1 MGLSVL
7 TDPEKVHHARLFNM
21 VLITII
27 HFDSLGATAR
37 NLAFGSVSLGVVLG
51 LLITGVPLGLKTLLV
66 ALTRD
71 CRSCVALG
79 VRQEERNVDRTYC
92 NSAAFQNMKGF
103 YWLLILLLLSVGQIE
118 SVQAA
123 PASPSGAEPPFPKP
137 MEEYHD
143 EQIPGITAKLV
154 QRIQA
159 EPFNLVGT
167 LIFLGQ
173 SFTRSLLQNS
183 C

>member
-1 MGLSVL
+1 LQSFISTRSRNRSQSCFRFRQPCRSCPWPLDYRRSVGPHDV
-7 TDPEKVHHARLFNM
+7 TCCSH
-21 VLITII
+21 T
-27 HFDSLGATAR
+27 
-37 NLAFGSVSLGVVLG
+37 
-51 LLITGVPLGLKTLLV
+51 
-66 ALTRD
+66 D
-71 CRSCVALG
+71 CRSCVVLDCIR

-123 PASPSGAEPPFPKP
+123 PASPSGAEPRFPKP
-137 MEEYHD
+137 TEVHSD

-173 SFTRSLLQNS
+173 SFTRSLLPNS

>member
-1 MGLSVL
+1 PCGRKRTVRRLLFSIRDSLPVERVAVGLSVL

-79 VRQEERNVDRTYC
+79 
-92 NSAAFQNMKGF
+92 
-103 YWLLILLLLSVGQIE
+103 
-118 SVQAA
+118 
-123 PASPSGAEPPFPKP
+123 
-137 MEEYHD
+137 
-143 EQIPGITAKLV
+143 
-154 QRIQA
+154 
-159 EPFNLVGT
+159 
-167 LIFLGQ
+167 
-173 SFTRSLLQNS
+173 
-183 C
+183 